1 VLSLNEFDLMKLKR
15 SMYFVLTATIMM
27 FWASLGSAAESDLQ
41 DDLETVLA
49 DEHLTG
55 VSWMLIGESGE
66 VSLGAAGLRDNP
78 SQLEF
83 TSDTRFH
90 VGSVTKSLLAT
101 GILRL
106 ATEGK
111 IELDA
116 PVTRYL
122 PNLSFNNPR
131 NGDVDITVRHLLDH
145 TSGLNDAHLWH
156 MFSER
161 ATPNA
166 PLIAAFPN
174 PDVQLRIRSR
184 PGTRL
189 SYSNMGYTLLGMV
202 VEAVVNDSYESYLD
216 EYLLTPLAMSNSTF
230 EFTTQSGEG
239 VDPLLAWG
247 HVDGGSRYAAYPI
260 FLRPAGQF
268 TTTTADL
275 ALFAQFLLGDGLVNG
290 EQFIDQTL
298 MRSRGHPNGTEAANA
313 GLDAGYALG
322 LGRRDRHGVIGYC
335 HGGNIVGFVAMLC
348 IFPGENKAFA
358 YSVNTDS
365 ETANYGRIDELLISA
380 IGVDEASPPPTA
392 EPAADIAKW
401 YGRYILSPNRFQT
414 FEYIDSVFGAIKISA
429 NDSYLK
435 MSSLQQ
441 AARQLRPVGD
451 RFFSAND
458 RTTNSH
464 VFLTGDDGEYLIS
477 DGFRTFEKTSA
488 TYLFA
493 HWTSVLLAIGGL
505 VWIFLSGVVSTVRY
519 RGSMF
524 RRPVAPAFVAMLLLL
539 LPIPFFF
546 AQSFMALG
554 DITLASVLL
563 AAVTLLLPVG
573 MFLTITRVKAAWG
586 ESRVNLLHGLAAA
599 FVLQWCAV
607 LVAARL
613 LPLMLWV

>member
-1 VLSLNEFDLMKLKR
+1 
-15 SMYFVLTATIMM
+15 MYFILAATIVM
-27 FWASLGSAAESDLQ
+27 FWASHGSAAESNLQ
-41 DDLETVLA
+41 DGLETVLA

-55 VSWMLIGESGE
+55 VAWMLVGESGE

-83 TSDTRFH
+83 TRDTRFH

-101 GILRL
+101 GVLRL

-111 IELDA
+111 VELDA

-122 PNLSFNNPR
+122 PNLSFNNSR
-131 NGDVDITVRHLLDH
+131 NGNIDVTVRHLLDH

-174 PDVQLRIRSR
+174 PDVQLRVRSR

-216 EYLLTPLAMSNSTF
+216 EHLLAPLAMSNSTF
-230 EFTTQSGEG
+230 EFTTQSGAG
-239 VDPLLAWG
+239 ADPLLAWG

-275 ALFAQFLLGDGLVNG
+275 ALFAQFLLSDGLVNG
-290 EQFIDQTL
+290 EQFIDQEL
-298 MRSRGHPNGTEAANA
+298 MRSRGHPNGTEAANT

-335 HGGNIVGFVAMLC
+335 HSGNIVGFVAMLC
-348 IFPGENKAFA
+348 IFPSENKAFA

-380 IGVDEASPPPTA
+380 IGVDEASPSPTA

-401 YGRYILSPNRFQT
+401 YGRYIPSPNRFQT

-429 NDSYLK
+429 NDSYLT
-435 MSSLQQ
+435 MSSLQH
-441 AARQLRPVGD
+441 ASRQLRPVGD

-477 DGFRTFEKTSA
+477 DGFRTFEMTSGI
-488 TYLFA
+488 YLFA
-493 HWTSVLLAIGGL
+493 HWASVLLAIGGL

-519 RGSMF
+519 RASMF

-613 LPLMLWV
+613 LPLMLWI